1 MDDAIVQSGP
11 PSVPRE
17 QVIERIRGYLE
28 TTDVQRAILF
38 GSYATGHADLA
49 SDVDLLLI
57 ERTDLPFVERGLAHL
72 PLFRLGFGLDLLVY
86 TAAEFERMQ
95 PEGNPLI
102 ARTRQEGIEIYARSQ
117 G

>member
-1 MDDAIVQSGP
+1 MDDVIVQSGP

-17 QVIERIRGYLE
+17 QVIERIRSYLA

-49 SDVDLLLI
+49 SDLDLLLI
-57 ERTDLPFVERGLAHL
+57 ERTNLPFVERGLAHL

-86 TAAEFERMQ
+86 AEAELERMQ
-95 PEGNPLI
+95 REGNPLI
-102 ARTRQEGIEIYARSQ
+102 ARIYQEGIENYVRSE